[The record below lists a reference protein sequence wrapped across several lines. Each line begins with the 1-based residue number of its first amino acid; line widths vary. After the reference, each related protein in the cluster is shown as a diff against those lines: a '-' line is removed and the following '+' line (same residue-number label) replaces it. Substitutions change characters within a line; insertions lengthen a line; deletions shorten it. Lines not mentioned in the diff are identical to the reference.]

1 MISYNSEIGNKIIN
15 DSQNAANTLKNDFAN
30 KIDSNFAPFNAVG
43 LFSAQL
49 NSIKSA
55 VIGMATD
62 FETLASLITENMN
75 SWQNVASESK
85 AKIINYTSE
94 TKANVPAMIPV
105 QEEAVAGSTDFT
117 SDMEKIVK
125 GKEVTTGDIKS
136 LIGLINTDTMP
147 ILLQKMNTLADGE
160 YIVDL
165 LFDKSKSNVLTTLL
179 KKLLGND
186 EQGILPASL
195 DDEEIQKLILEKINS
210 NGYDLTTEEG
220 RSSLEKE
227 ILEQLNVEVDESLW
241 EKLLYGDNVVKYEG
255 LDGTWVVANT
265 KNELSSYVSYIESEK
280 VYQEANQAEWGDK
293 CLSFADTYTYD
304 LIFGERTDGST
315 ASKYKRSNVFNT
327 IYEDTKEE
335 LLGKVYDQITSG
347 KPVILQVNGN
357 KAGTSRHFVTVV
369 GFKEGVISRSTI
381 RETDLLIIDSWDGK
395 LERMDTS
402 TSRFL
407 TTGKDCGKNYTGY
420 RMAVLSDSVV
430 LNEGSKA

>member
-1 MISYNSEIGNKIIN
+1 MISYNSEIANKIIS
-15 DSQNAANTLKNDFAN
+15 DSQNVANTLKNDFAN

-43 LFSAQL
+43 IFSAQL
-49 NSIKSA
+49 NVIKST
-55 VIGMATD
+55 VTGMATD
-62 FETLASLITENMN
+62 FDTLASLISENMN
-75 SWQNVASESK
+75 SWQNVTSESK
-85 AKIINYTSE
+85 TNIINYASE

-117 SDMEKIVK
+117 SEMAEITK
-125 GKEVTTGDIKS
+125 GKEVTSGDIKS
-136 LIGLINTDTMP
+136 LIALMNNDTMP

-160 YIVDL
+160 SIVDL

-186 EQGILPASL
+186 EQGVLPASL

-220 RSSLEKE
+220 RANLEKV
-227 ILEQLNVEVDESLW
+227 ILEQLKVEIDESLW
-241 EKLLYGDNVVKYEG
+241 DKLLYGDNVVKFEG

-265 KNELSSYVSYIESEK
+265 NNNLKGYVSYIEENK
-280 VYQEANQAEWGDK
+280 VYQAANQEEWGDK

-304 LIFGERTDGST
+304 LIFGTQTDGDK
-315 ASKYKRSNVFNT
+315 ASKYMRSNVFNT
-327 IYEDTKEE
+327 IYEDSKEE

-357 KAGTSRHFVTVV
+357 KAGTSRHFVSVV

-407 TTGKDCGKNYTGY
+407 TTGKDCNKNYTGY
-420 RMAVLSDSVV
+420 RMAVLSDKVV